1 MGLFQRM
8 RGFLNPGAGSSLRV
22 YFGLDNDIS
31 SMLEGMSNERL
42 YETQPHLRTVISF
55 LASSIAQ
62 TSLKCYTR
70 NDENDRVR
78 DNSGVLPTL
87 LRNPNPDM
95 TGYELIYSLAADLL
109 LNDEALWVVGEDA
122 DSPSGFTIRPIPYAW
137 ICNYSDGDIFEPGIV
152 TISNPDTGI
161 RTSFRADEI
170 IRWHGWK
177 PSDPRF
183 GTSPVM
189 ALKQVLGE
197 QVSAWKYREQIW
209 RRGARV
215 PAYISRP
222 KDVMGWTDAEAE
234 RFKTAWEAS
243 WTGDGSAAGG
253 TPILEDGM
261 EIKASPSFSFADA
274 QWAQAN
280 TLSLETV
287 CGVYHLNPAL
297 VGSSSGQTYASVKEN
312 ARQLYTETLGPWLR
326 MITDRINTF
335 LIPRIGAPIDEYVEF
350 DLSSKLAGSFEEQ
363 AATIQS
369 AVGGPWMTRNEARG
383 RLNLPRIDGGDELIV
398 PLNVITGGLASPND
412 TTADSYASRY
422 SGVGVVVDNVGAG
435 DTAAEITDGVEHKDE
450 HGGRETAV
458 KVSEDDT
465 DLVADVLKSFFNRQ
479 RKSVVS
485 KIGAVKSRVSAA
497 DATDSDETPD
507 WWDADRWNREL
518 SDDLFP
524 VVMDLV
530 SRFGRSTLRDLAL
543 SDDLWNSDA
552 TAAYVRKVCEGKAKG
567 VNDTTLRNLIAS
579 LSDDVPDGDLKA
591 TPDGV
596 FDDAV
601 YNRAPALGAG
611 IATTMSSWGACEAIR
626 QSGTEHDV
634 MKTWVVTSSNPRASH
649 ARMNGETVPFDEP
662 FSNGAMFPGDTG
674 SLSVDEVAGCTCVLV
689 LTIPD

>member
-8 RGFLNPGAGSSLRV
+8 RGFINPGAGSSLRV

-78 DNSGVLPTL
+78 DSSGVLPTL

-95 TGYELIYSLAADLL
+95 TGYELIYSLASDLL

-137 ICNYSDGDIFEPGIV
+137 ICDYSDGDIFEPGVV
-152 TISNPDTGI
+152 TIANQETGV
-161 RTSFRADEI
+161 RTSFRSDEI

-183 GTSPVM
+183 GTSSVM

-209 RRGARV
+209 RRGARI

-222 KDVMGWTDAEAE
+222 KDVIGWTDDQAT
-234 RFKTAWEAS
+234 RFKEAWKAA
-243 WTGDGSAAGG
+243 WTGDGSETGG
-253 TPILEDGM
+253 TPVLEDGM
-261 EIKASPSFSFADA
+261 EIKASPSFSFSDA

-335 LIPRIGAPIDEYVEF
+335 LIPRIGAPADEYVEF
-350 DLSSKLAGSFEEQ
+350 DLSSKLSGSFEEQ
-363 AATIQS
+363 ASTIQS

-383 RLNLPRIDGGDELIV
+383 RLNLPRIDGGDDLIV

-412 TTADSYASRY
+412 TTSDSYASMY
-422 SGVGVVVDNVGAG
+422 SGVGVAGGVDNAGSEENAG
-435 DTAAEITDGVEHKDE
+435 DVDCKSESDE
-450 HGGRETAV
+450 RSATIKA
-458 KVSEDDT
+458 SDDDA

-485 KIGAVKSRVSAA
+485 KIGAEKSRGASVKAE
-497 DATDSDETPD
+497 DETPD

-518 SDDLFP
+518 ADDLFP

-530 SRFGRSTLRDLAL
+530 SRFGRSTLRELAL
-543 SDDLWNSDA
+543 SEELWNSDS
-552 TAAYVRKVCEGKAKG
+552 TAAYVKKVCEGKARG

-601 YNRAPALGAG
+601 YNRAAAIGAG
-611 IATTMSSWGACEAIR
+611 VATSMSGWGACEAIR

-634 MKTWVVTSSNPRASH
+634 LKTWVVTSSNPRASH

-674 SLSVDEVAGCTCVLV
+674 SLSVDEVAGCNCVLV

>member
-1 MGLFQRM
+1 MGLFQKM
-8 RGFLNPGAGSSLRV
+8 RGFINPGAGSSLRV
-22 YFGLDNDIS
+22 YFGLNNDIS
-31 SMLEGMSNERL
+31 SMLDGMSNERL

-70 NDENDRVR
+70 NDDNDRVR
-78 DNSGVLPTL
+78 DSSGVLPTL

-95 TGYELIYSLAADLL
+95 TGYELIYALASDLL

-137 ICNYSDGDIFEPGIV
+137 ICDYSDGDIFEPGVV
-152 TISNPDTGI
+152 TIVNPDTEVL
-161 RTSFRADEI
+161 TSFRSDEI

-183 GTSPVM
+183 GTSPVT

-209 RRGARV
+209 RRGARI

-222 KDVMGWTDAEAE
+222 KDVICWTDDQAT
-234 RFKTAWEAS
+234 RFKEAWKAA
-243 WTGDGSAAGG
+243 WTGDGSEAGG
-253 TPILEDGM
+253 TPVLEDGM
-261 EIKASPSFSFADA
+261 EIKASPSFSFSDA

-335 LIPRIGAPIDEYVEF
+335 LLPRIGAPEDEYVEF

-363 AATIQS
+363 ASTIQS

-383 RLNLPRIDGGDELIV
+383 RLNLPRIDGGDDLIV

-412 TTADSYASRY
+412 TTADSYASMY
-422 SGVGVVVDNVGAG
+422 SGVGVAGCVDDSGADENAG
-435 DTAAEITDGVEHKDE
+435 DVDCKSESDE
-450 HGGRETAV
+450 RSATIKA
-458 KVSEDDT
+458 SDDDS
-465 DLVADVLKSFFNRQ
+465 DLVTDVLKSFFNRQ

-485 KIGAVKSRVSAA
+485 KIGAEKSRGASVKAE
-497 DATDSDETPD
+497 DETPD

-518 SDDLFP
+518 ADDLFP

-530 SRFGRSTLRDLAL
+530 SRFGRSTLRELAI
-543 SDDLWNSDA
+543 SEELWNSDS
-552 TAAYVRKVCEGKAKG
+552 TAAYVKKVCEGKARG

-579 LSDDVPDGDLKA
+579 LSDDVPEGDLKA

-601 YNRAPALGAG
+601 YNRAAAIGAG
-611 IATTMSSWGACEAIR
+611 VATSMSCWGACEAIR

-634 MKTWVVTSSNPRASH
+634 LKTWVVTSSNPRASH

-674 SLSVDEVAGCTCVLV
+674 SLSVDEVAGCNCVLV

>member
-8 RGFLNPGAGSSLRV
+8 RGFINPGAGSSLRV

-31 SMLEGMSNERL
+31 SMLDGMSNERL

-70 NDENDRVR
+70 NDDNDRVR
-78 DNSGVLPTL
+78 DTSGVLPTL

-95 TGYELIYSLAADLL
+95 TGYELIYALASDLL
-109 LNDEALWVVGEDA
+109 LNDEALWVIGEDA

-137 ICNYSDGDIFEPGIV
+137 IDDYSEGDIFEPSVV
-152 TISNPDTGI
+152 TIVNPDTGV
-161 RTSFRADEI
+161 RTSFRSDEI

-209 RRGARV
+209 RRGARI

-222 KDVMGWTDAEAE
+222 KDVIGWTDEQAS
-234 RFKTAWEAS
+234 RFKEAWKAA
-243 WTGDGSAAGG
+243 WTGDGSETGG
-253 TPILEDGM
+253 TPVLEDGM
-261 EIKASPSFSFADA
+261 EIKASPSFSFSDA

-335 LIPRIGAPIDEYVEF
+335 LLPRIGAPADEYVEF
-350 DLSSKLAGSFEEQ
+350 DLSSKLSGSFEEQ
-363 AATIQS
+363 ASTIQS

-383 RLNLPRIDGGDELIV
+383 RLNLPRIDGGDDLIV

-412 TTADSYASRY
+412 TTSDSYASMY
-422 SGVGVVVDNVGAG
+422 SGVGVAGGVDNAGSDENAG
-435 DTAAEITDGVEHKDE
+435 DVDCKSESDE
-450 HGGRETAV
+450 RSATI
-458 KVSEDDT
+458 KSSDDDA

-485 KIGAVKSRVSAA
+485 KIGAEKSRGASVKAE
-497 DATDSDETPD
+497 DETPD

-518 SDDLFP
+518 ADDLFP

-530 SRFGRSTLRDLAL
+530 SRFGRSTLRELAL
-543 SDDLWNSDA
+543 SEELWNSDS
-552 TAAYVRKVCEGKAKG
+552 TAAYVRKVCEGKARG

-601 YNRAPALGAG
+601 YNRAAAIGAG
-611 IATTMSSWGACEAIR
+611 VATSMSGWGACEAIR

-634 MKTWVVTSSNPRASH
+634 LKTWVVTSNNPRASH

-674 SLSVDEVAGCTCVLV
+674 ALSADEVAGCNCVLI

>member
-8 RGFLNPGAGSSLRV
+8 RGFINPGAGSSLRV

-78 DNSGVLPTL
+78 DSSGPLPTL

-95 TGYELIYSLAADLL
+95 TGYELIYALASDLL

-137 ICNYSDGDIFEPGIV
+137 ICDYSDGDIFEPGVV
-152 TISNPDTGI
+152 TIANPDTGV
-161 RTSFRADEI
+161 RTSFRSDEI

-183 GTSPVM
+183 GTSSVT

-222 KDVMGWTDAEAE
+222 KDVMGWTDAQAA
-234 RFKTAWEAS
+234 RFKESWKAS
-243 WTGDGSAAGG
+243 WTGEGGEAGG
-253 TPILEDGM
+253 TPVLEDGM

-326 MITDRINTF
+326 MITDRLNTF
-335 LIPRIGAPIDEYVEF
+335 LIPRIGAPADEYVEF
-350 DLSSKLAGSFEEQ
+350 DLSSKLSGSFEEQ
-363 AATIQS
+363 ASTIQS

-398 PLNVITGGLASPND
+398 PLNVIAGGLASPND
-412 TTADSYASRY
+412 TTSDSYASMY
-422 SGVGVVVDNVGAG
+422 SGVGVAGGVDDAGVEENAG
-435 DTAAEITDGVEHKDE
+435 DAECKSDSDG
-450 HGGRETAV
+450 RSATI
-458 KVSEDDT
+458 KVSDDDA
-465 DLVADVLKSFFNRQ
+465 DLIADVLKSFFDRQ

-485 KIGAVKSRVSAA
+485 KIGAEKSRGASVKAE
-497 DATDSDETPD
+497 DDTPE

-518 SDDLFP
+518 ADDLFP

-530 SRFGRSTLRDLAL
+530 SRFGRSTLRELAL
-543 SDDLWNSDA
+543 SDELWDGDA
-552 TAAYVRKVCEGKAKG
+552 TAAYVRKVCEGKSRG

-579 LSDDVPDGDLKA
+579 LSDDVPDDDLKA

-601 YNRAPALGAG
+601 YNRAAAIGAG
-611 IATTMSSWGACEAIR
+611 VATSMSSWGACEAIR

-634 MKTWVVTSSNPRASH
+634 LKTWVVTSSNPRASH

-674 SLSVDEVAGCTCVLV
+674 SLSVDEVAGCNCVLV

>member
-8 RGFLNPGAGSSLRV
+8 RGFINPGAGSSLRV

-78 DNSGVLPTL
+78 DSSGVLPTL

-95 TGYELIYSLAADLL
+95 TGYELIYALASDLL
-109 LNDEALWVVGEDA
+109 LNDEALWVIGEDA
-122 DSPSGFTIRPIPYAW
+122 DSTSGFTIRPIPYAW
-137 ICNYSDGDIFEPGIV
+137 IDDYSEGDIFEPGVV
-152 TISNPDTGI
+152 TIVNPDTGV
-161 RTSFRADEI
+161 RTSFRSDEI

-209 RRGARV
+209 RRGARI

-222 KDVMGWTDAEAE
+222 KDVIGWTDDQAT
-234 RFKTAWEAS
+234 RFKEAWKAA
-243 WTGDGSAAGG
+243 WTGDGSETGG
-253 TPILEDGM
+253 TPVLEDGM
-261 EIKASPSFSFADA
+261 EIKASPSFSFSDA

-335 LIPRIGAPIDEYVEF
+335 LLPRIGAPEDEYVEF
-350 DLSSKLAGSFEEQ
+350 DLSSKLSGSFEEQ
-363 AATIQS
+363 ASTIQS

-383 RLNLPRIDGGDELIV
+383 RLNLPRIDGGDDLIV

-412 TTADSYASRY
+412 TTSDSYASMY
-422 SGVGVVVDNVGAG
+422 SGVCVAGGVDDDGAEENAGYVDCKS
-435 DTAAEITDGVEHKDE
+435 ESDE
-450 HGGRETAV
+450 RSATIKA
-458 KVSEDDT
+458 SDDDD

-485 KIGAVKSRVSAA
+485 KIGAEKSRGASVKAE
-497 DATDSDETPD
+497 DETPD

-518 SDDLFP
+518 ADDLFP

-530 SRFGRSTLRDLAL
+530 SRFGRSTLRELAL
-543 SDDLWNSDA
+543 SEELWNSDS
-552 TAAYVRKVCEGKAKG
+552 TAAYVRKVCEGKARG

-596 FDDAV
+596 FYDAV
-601 YNRAPALGAG
+601 YNRAAAIGAG
-611 IATTMSSWGACEAIR
+611 VATSMSGWGACEAIR

-634 MKTWVVTSSNPRASH
+634 LKTWVVTSSNPRDSH
-649 ARMNGETVPFDEP
+649 ALMNGETVPFDEP

-674 SLSVDEVAGCTCVLV
+674 ALSVDEVAGCNCVLV

>member
-1 MGLFQRM
+1 MGLFQKM
-8 RGFLNPGAGSSLRV
+8 RGFINPGAGSSLRV
-22 YFGLDNDIS
+22 YFGLNNDIS
-31 SMLEGMSNERL
+31 SMLDGMSNERL

-78 DNSGVLPTL
+78 DSSGVLPTL

-95 TGYELIYSLAADLL
+95 TGYELIYALASDLL
-109 LNDEALWVVGEDA
+109 LNDEALWVIGEDA

-137 ICNYSDGDIFEPGIV
+137 IDDYSEGDIFEPGVV
-152 TISNPDTGI
+152 TIVNPDTGV
-161 RTSFRADEI
+161 RTSFRSDEI

-209 RRGARV
+209 RRGARI

-222 KDVMGWTDAEAE
+222 KDVIGWTDDQAT
-234 RFKTAWEAS
+234 RFKEAWKAA
-243 WTGDGSAAGG
+243 WTGDGSETGG
-253 TPILEDGM
+253 TPVLEDGM
-261 EIKASPSFSFADA
+261 EIKASPSFSFSDA

-335 LIPRIGAPIDEYVEF
+335 LIPRIGAPADEYVEF
-350 DLSSKLAGSFEEQ
+350 DLSSKLSGSFEEQ
-363 AATIQS
+363 ASTIQS

-383 RLNLPRIDGGDELIV
+383 RLNLPRIDGGDDLIV

-412 TTADSYASRY
+412 TTSDSYASMY
-422 SGVGVVVDNVGAG
+422 SGVGVAGGVDDDV
-435 DTAAEITDGVEHKDE
+435 AEENAVDVDCKSESDE
-450 HGGRETAV
+450 RSATIKA
-458 KVSEDDT
+458 SDDDA

-479 RKSVVS
+479 RKSVIS
-485 KIGAVKSRVSAA
+485 KIGAEKSRGASVKA
-497 DATDSDETPD
+497 DDETPD

-518 SDDLFP
+518 ADDLFP

-530 SRFGRSTLRDLAL
+530 SRFGRSTLRELAL
-543 SDDLWNSDA
+543 SEELWNSDS
-552 TAAYVRKVCEGKAKG
+552 TAAYVKKVCEGKARG

-579 LSDDVPDGDLKA
+579 LSDDMPYGDLKA

-601 YNRAPALGAG
+601 YNRAAAIGAG
-611 IATTMSSWGACEAIR
+611 VATSMSGWGACEAIR

-634 MKTWVVTSSNPRASH
+634 LKTWVVTSSNPRASH

-674 SLSVDEVAGCTCVLV
+674 SLSVDEVAGCNCVLV

>member
-8 RGFLNPGAGSSLRV
+8 RGFINPGAGSSLRV

-70 NDENDRVR
+70 NDDNDRVR
-78 DNSGVLPTL
+78 DSSGVLPTL

-95 TGYELIYSLAADLL
+95 TGYELIYALASDLL
-109 LNDEALWVVGEDA
+109 LNDEALWVIGEDA
-122 DSPSGFTIRPIPYAW
+122 DSTSGFTIRPIPYAW
-137 ICNYSDGDIFEPGIV
+137 IDDYSEGDIFEPGVV
-152 TISNPDTGI
+152 TIVNPDTGV
-161 RTSFRADEI
+161 RTSFRSDEI

-209 RRGARV
+209 RRGARI

-222 KDVMGWTDAEAE
+222 KDVIGWTDDQAT
-234 RFKTAWEAS
+234 RFKEAWKAA
-243 WTGDGSAAGG
+243 WTGDGSETGG
-253 TPILEDGM
+253 TPVLEDGM
-261 EIKASPSFSFADA
+261 EIKASPSFSFSDA

-335 LIPRIGAPIDEYVEF
+335 LIPRIGAPADEYVEF
-350 DLSSKLAGSFEEQ
+350 DLSSKLSGSFEEQ
-363 AATIQS
+363 ASTIQS

-383 RLNLPRIDGGDELIV
+383 RLNLPRIDGGDDLIV

-412 TTADSYASRY
+412 TTSDSYASMY
-422 SGVGVVVDNVGAG
+422 SGVGVARDADNSRVDEN
-435 DTAAEITDGVEHKDE
+435 GVDVDCKSESDE
-450 HGGRETAV
+450 RSATIKA
-458 KVSEDDT
+458 SDDDA

-479 RKSVVS
+479 RKSVIS
-485 KIGAVKSRVSAA
+485 KIGAEKSRGASVKA
-497 DATDSDETPD
+497 DDETPD

-518 SDDLFP
+518 ADDLFP

-530 SRFGRSTLRDLAL
+530 SRFGRSTLRELAL
-543 SDDLWNSDA
+543 SEELWNSDS
-552 TAAYVRKVCEGKAKG
+552 TAAYVKKVCEGKARG

-601 YNRAPALGAG
+601 YNRAAAIGAG
-611 IATTMSSWGACEAIR
+611 VATSMSGWGACEAIR

-634 MKTWVVTSSNPRASH
+634 LKTWVVTSSNPRASH

-674 SLSVDEVAGCTCVLV
+674 ALSVDEVAGCNCVLV

>member
-8 RGFLNPGAGSSLRV
+8 RGFINPGAGSSLRV

-31 SMLEGMSNERL
+31 SMLDGMSNERL

-70 NDENDRVR
+70 NSENDRIR
-78 DNSGVLPTL
+78 DSVGVLPTL

-95 TGYELIYSLAADLL
+95 TGYELIYALASDLL

-137 ICNYSDGDIFEPGIV
+137 ISDYSDGNIFNPGVV
-152 TISNPDTGI
+152 TVANPETGE
-161 RTSFRADEI
+161 RTSFRDDEI

-183 GTSPVM
+183 GTSSVT

-222 KDVMGWTDAEAE
+222 KDVMGWTDDQAA
-234 RFKTAWEAS
+234 RFKTAWEAA
-243 WTGDGSAAGG
+243 WTGNGSSAGG
-253 TPILEDGM
+253 TPVLEDGM

-335 LIPRIGAPIDEYVEF
+335 LIPRIGAPDDEYVEF
-350 DLSSKLAGSFEEQ
+350 DLSSKLSGSFEEQ
-363 AATIQS
+363 ASTIQS

-383 RLNLPRIDGGDELIV
+383 RLNLPRIDGGDDLIV
-398 PLNVITGGLASPND
+398 PLNVVSGGLASPND
-412 TTADSYASRY
+412 TTSDSYAASY
-422 SGVGVVVDNVGAG
+422 NSSD
-435 DTAAEITDGVEHKDE
+435 
-450 HGGRETAV
+450 V
-458 KVSEDDT
+458 KVKSGDESHCAVIKAADSDEDAI
-465 DLVADVLKSFFNRQ
+465 ADVLKSFFNRQ
-479 RKSVVS
+479 RKSVIA
-485 KIGAVKSRVSAA
+485 KIGAEKSRGVSVKA
-497 DATDSDETPD
+497 DGDTPD

-518 SDDLFP
+518 ADDLFP
-524 VVMDLV
+524 VISDLV
-530 SRFGRSTLRDLAL
+530 SRFGRATLRDLAI
-543 SDDLWNSDA
+543 SDELWNSDA
-552 TAAYVRKVCEGKAKG
+552 TAAYVKKVCEGKAQG

-579 LSDDVPDGDLKA
+579 ISDDVPDDDLKS

-601 YNRAPALGAG
+601 YNRAAAIGAG
-611 IATTMSSWGACEAIR
+611 VATSMSNWGACEAIR
-626 QSGTEHDV
+626 QSGTEHSV

-674 SLSVDEVAGCTCVLV
+674 ALSVDEVAGCNCELI
-689 LTIPD
+689 LTVTD

>member
-1 MGLFQRM
+1 MGLFQKM
-8 RGFLNPGAGSSLRV
+8 RGFINPGAGSSLRV

-70 NDENDRVR
+70 NDDNDRVR
-78 DNSGVLPTL
+78 DSSGVLPTL

-95 TGYELIYSLAADLL
+95 TGYELIYALASDLL
-109 LNDEALWVVGEDA
+109 LNDEALWVIGEDA

-137 ICNYSDGDIFEPGIV
+137 IDDYSEGDIFEPGVV
-152 TISNPDTGI
+152 TIVNPDTGV
-161 RTSFRADEI
+161 RTSFRSDEI

-209 RRGARV
+209 RRGARI

-222 KDVMGWTDAEAE
+222 KDVIGWTDDQAT
-234 RFKTAWEAS
+234 RFKEAWKAA
-243 WTGDGSAAGG
+243 WTGDGSDTGG
-253 TPILEDGM
+253 TPVLEDGM
-261 EIKASPSFSFADA
+261 EIKASPSFSFSDA

-335 LIPRIGAPIDEYVEF
+335 LLPRIGAPADEYVEF
-350 DLSSKLAGSFEEQ
+350 DLSSKLSGSFEEQ
-363 AATIQS
+363 ASTIQS

-383 RLNLPRIDGGDELIV
+383 RLNLPRIDGGDDLIV

-412 TTADSYASRY
+412 TTSDSYASMY
-422 SGVGVVVDNVGAG
+422 SGVGVAGGVD
-435 DTAAEITDGVEHKDE
+435 DDWAEENACDVDCKSESDE
-450 HGGRETAV
+450 RSATIKA
-458 KVSEDDT
+458 SDDDA

-485 KIGAVKSRVSAA
+485 KIGAEKSRGASVKAE
-497 DATDSDETPD
+497 DETPD

-518 SDDLFP
+518 ADDLFP

-530 SRFGRSTLRDLAL
+530 SRFGRSTLRELAL
-543 SDDLWNSDA
+543 SEELWNSDS
-552 TAAYVRKVCEGKAKG
+552 TAAYVRKVCEGKARG

-579 LSDDVPDGDLKA
+579 LSDDMPDGDLKA

-601 YNRAPALGAG
+601 YNRAAAIGAG
-611 IATTMSSWGACEAIR
+611 VATSMSGWGACEAIR

-634 MKTWVVTSSNPRASH
+634 LKTWVVTSSNPRASH

-674 SLSVDEVAGCTCVLV
+674 SLSVDEVAGCNCVLV

>member
-8 RGFLNPGAGSSLRV
+8 RGFINPGAGSSLRV

-70 NDENDRVR
+70 NDDNDRVR
-78 DNSGVLPTL
+78 DSSGVLPTL

-95 TGYELIYSLAADLL
+95 TGYELIYALASDLL
-109 LNDEALWVVGEDA
+109 LNDEALWVIGEDA
-122 DSPSGFTIRPIPYAW
+122 DSTSGFTIRPIPYAW
-137 ICNYSDGDIFEPGIV
+137 IDDYSEGDIFEPGVV
-152 TISNPDTGI
+152 TIVNPDTGV
-161 RTSFRADEI
+161 RTSFRSDEI

-209 RRGARV
+209 RRGARI

-222 KDVMGWTDAEAE
+222 KDVIGWTDDQAT
-234 RFKTAWEAS
+234 RFKEAWKAA
-243 WTGDGSAAGG
+243 WTGDGSETGG
-253 TPILEDGM
+253 TPVLEDGM
-261 EIKASPSFSFADA
+261 EIKASPSFSFSDA

-335 LIPRIGAPIDEYVEF
+335 LIPRIGAPADEYVEF
-350 DLSSKLAGSFEEQ
+350 DLSSKLSGSFEEQ
-363 AATIQS
+363 ASTIQS

-383 RLNLPRIDGGDELIV
+383 RLNLPRIDGGDDLIV

-412 TTADSYASRY
+412 TTSDSYASMY
-422 SGVGVVVDNVGAG
+422 SGVGVARDADNSRVDEN
-435 DTAAEITDGVEHKDE
+435 GVDVDCKSESDE
-450 HGGRETAV
+450 RSATIKA
-458 KVSEDDT
+458 SDDDA

-479 RKSVVS
+479 RKSVIS
-485 KIGAVKSRVSAA
+485 KIGAEKSRGASVKA
-497 DATDSDETPD
+497 DDETPD

-518 SDDLFP
+518 ADDLFP

-530 SRFGRSTLRDLAL
+530 SRFGRSTLRELAL
-543 SDDLWNSDA
+543 SEELWNSDS
-552 TAAYVRKVCEGKAKG
+552 TAAYVKKVCEGKARG

-601 YNRAPALGAG
+601 YNRSAAIGAG
-611 IATTMSSWGACEAIR
+611 VATSMSGWGACEAIR

-634 MKTWVVTSSNPRASH
+634 LKTWVVTSSNPRASH

-674 SLSVDEVAGCTCVLV
+674 ALSVDEVAGCNCVLV